1 MSAVEE
7 RIKSEAGLTKNV
19 RLDQLWC
26 GDCKYKYPMIK
37 PSDISRCKQYKD
49 KPNQVLCGGECK
61 LYKKQL
67 V

>member
-1 MSAVEE
+1 MSTLTE
-7 RIKSEAGLTKNV
+7 RIKSEASLTTNV

-26 GDCKYKYPMIK
+26 GDCKYKYPMLK
-37 PSDISRCKQYKD
+37 PGDISRCKQYKD

-67 V
+67 I

>member
-1 MSAVEE
+1 MSTLTE
-7 RIKSEAGLTKNV
+7 RIKSEASLTTNV

-26 GDCKYKYPMIK
+26 GDCNYKYPMLK
-37 PSDISRCKQYKD
+37 PRDISSCGQYKN

>member
-1 MSAVEE
+1 MSTIEE
-7 RIKSEAGLTKNV
+7 RIKSEASLTTNV

-61 LYKKQL
+61 KYIKENF
-67 V
+67 